1 MIFKPAGQR
10 VSVEKY
16 PDHYPYS
23 HSRYAPS
30 YLLAGNRYAGRPSPA
45 GTMPVPRV
53 GSMLLAQINVA
64 RMRAAPDSPAM
75 GGFMAAVDPVYRLAD
90 RSAGF
95 VWRLPGAGGHMPTC
109 RDDADGW
116 QVVNVSVWASYEALH
131 DFVYRSGHGGLIRR
145 RSAWFLP
152 TRQPSTALWW
162 LPDDRRPTLEQ
173 ARARL
178 ALLRTEGPS
187 PRAFSLRR
195 RFDPDGRPVAARSYA
210 SRSTRAGSLRRT
222 G

>member
-1 MIFKPAGQR
+1 
-10 VSVEKY
+10 
-16 PDHYPYS
+16 
-23 HSRYAPS
+23 
-30 YLLAGNRYAGRPSPA
+30 
-45 GTMPVPRV
+45 
-53 GSMLLAQINVA
+53 MLLAQINVA

-90 RSAGF
+90 GSAGF

-178 ALLRTEGPS
+178 ALLRNEAR
-187 PRAFSLRR
+187 PR
-195 RFDPDGRPVAARSYA
+195 GRSACGAASTRTAGRWPRGRTPPGVPAPGRCAARGSGEVPRRGTCGSIDA
-210 SRSTRAGSLRRT
+210 ATLST
-222 G
+222 